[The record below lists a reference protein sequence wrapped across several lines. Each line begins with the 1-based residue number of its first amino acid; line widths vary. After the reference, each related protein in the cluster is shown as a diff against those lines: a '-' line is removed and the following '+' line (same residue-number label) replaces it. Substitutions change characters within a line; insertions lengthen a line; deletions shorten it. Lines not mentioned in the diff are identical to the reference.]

1 MLKIENHENKAKV
14 PSRFNLLLLGLLS
27 ALVDDH
33 MRKQIE
39 YLIAEC
45 KVIREQLRKA
55 TGKKRISL
63 TNDQRRLLAVKAKA
77 IGSKALAEIPDL
89 FSPQTILG
97 WHRKLVAQKYD
108 GTQNRKAGRK
118 RTDPELVD
126 LALKLARENSDW
138 GSQRIANMMKYLGYK
153 ISGST
158 VRRILRD
165 NGIDPDR
172 EYKKK
177 LTWDKFIKSHMHMMT
192 ACDFFQ
198 IEILTLRGLV
208 RCSVLFF
215 INLNTRRVHIVP
227 SQVNPTAQWVD
238 QQIKNHSNFS
248 DGIFDNRT
256 YLIHDRDPLFMDET
270 VQQTLETSGVKSLK
284 IAPCAPNQNAFAESW
299 IASFKNEMSNKMI
312 FTSKAQLDLALSE
325 FETYYNP
332 YRPHSGL
339 DGDMIDPFPQDED
352 GEIVCKEFMG
362 GLLKSYHRVRK
373 EPCIAA

>member
-1 MLKIENHENKAKV
+1 M
-14 PSRFNLLLLGLLS
+14 LLLGLLS

-45 KVIREQLRKA
+45 KVLREQLRKA
-55 TGKKRISL
+55 TGKNRISL

-77 IGSKALAEIPDL
+77 IGSKALAKVTDL
-89 FSPQTILG
+89 FSPATILG
-97 WHRKLVAQKYD
+97 WYRKLVAQKYD
-108 GTQNRKAGRK
+108 GTQSCKAGRK
-118 RTDPELVD
+118 RTDPEHVELV
-126 LALKLARENSDW
+126 LKLAKENSDW

-177 LTWDKFIKSHMHMMT
+177 LTWEKFIKSHMHMMT

-198 IEILTLRGLV
+198 VEVLTLRGLV

-215 INLNTRRVHIVP
+215 INIKTRRVHIVP
-227 SQVNPTAQWVD
+227 SKVNPTAQWVD
-238 QQIKNHSNFS
+238 QQIKNHANF
-248 DGIFDNRT
+248 DEGLFDNRT

-270 VQQTLETSGVKSLK
+270 VRSTLETSGVKSLK
-284 IAPCAPNQNAFAESW
+284 IAPAAPNQNAYAESW
-299 IASFKNEMSNKMI
+299 IALCKSEILNKMI
-312 FTSKAQLDLALSE
+312 FTSKKQLDYCLKVYE
-325 FETYYNP
+325 DYYN
-332 YRPHSGL
+332 HIGL
-339 DGDMIDPFPQDED
+339 TQ
-352 GEIVCKEFMG
+352 V
-362 GLLKSYHRVRK
+362 
-373 EPCIAA
+373 